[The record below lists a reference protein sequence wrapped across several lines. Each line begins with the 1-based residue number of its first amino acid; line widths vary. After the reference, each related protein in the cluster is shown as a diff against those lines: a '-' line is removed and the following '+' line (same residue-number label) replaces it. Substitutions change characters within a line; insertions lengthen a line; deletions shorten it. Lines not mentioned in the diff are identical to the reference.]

1 MQLCNR
7 TNFAPGIQINNSH
20 HIKKKSMERN
30 KQVQIGLMAL
40 LAILLAVN
48 LYNGTLNGLF
58 GKSDAKDIR
67 EAAVTTQ
74 GGTMQGNGNIP
85 GTNVTATGMPTGA
98 SDVPQGPTTTI
109 QYGSVGLRLRHH

>member
-1 MQLCNR
+1 
-7 TNFAPGIQINNSH
+7 
-20 HIKKKSMERN
+20 MERN

-48 LYNGTLNGLF
+48 LYNGSLNSLF

-67 EAAVTTQ
+67 EAAVTIQ

-98 SDVPQGPTTTI
+98 SDVPQ
-109 QYGSVGLRLRHH
+109 

>member
-1 MQLCNR
+1 
-7 TNFAPGIQINNSH
+7 
-20 HIKKKSMERN
+20 MERN

-67 EAAVTTQ
+67 EAAVNTQ

-109 QYGSVGLRLRHH
+109 QYDQSDFDYGTIDEGEIV